1 MNNFNELVKRIL
13 ESTGALPGVTGNLA
27 GSGGSL
33 GSFQTSGWVSNPA
46 GTPGTDEFAKNDFR
60 KPVALGA
67 KKGKKIKIQRRP
79 LIRGGL

>member
-1 MNNFNELVKRIL
+1 MSNFDILVNNIL
-13 ESTGALPGVTGNLA
+13 ENTGTLPGVTGNLA

-33 GSFQTSGWVSNPA
+33 GSFQTSGWVTNPA

-60 KPVALGA
+60 KPVPLGA
-67 KKGKKIKIQRRP
+67 KKRRKIKIQRRP